1 MGICIFICI
10 CIFILYF
17 FGHGSDGQNVSD
29 LESGFLSAVDELAGV
44 HSLDSE
50 EDLFPRLVTV
60 RVAEVYDCQW
70 GTSTRVV
77 DNFLDYSFNVTMSLG
92 EIFRAEFGC
101 SFAVFRVGLEDST
114 RSFTLRTNNTT
125 HFE

>member
-1 MGICIFICI
+1 MYGQGYHGHHAALQCCRDGT
-10 CIFILYF
+10 

-60 RVAEVYDCQW
+60 R
-70 GTSTRVV
+70 
-77 DNFLDYSFNVTMSLG
+77 
-92 EIFRAEFGC
+92 
-101 SFAVFRVGLEDST
+101 
-114 RSFTLRTNNTT
+114 
-125 HFE
+125 

>member
-1 MGICIFICI
+1 MYGQG
-10 CIFILYF
+10 YH
-17 FGHGSDGQNVSD
+17 GHHAALQCCRRWYLRAWFDGQNVSD

-92 EIFRAEFGC
+92 EIFRAEF
-101 SFAVFRVGLEDST
+101 
-114 RSFTLRTNNTT
+114 
-125 HFE
+125 